1 MTLSLFI
8 RKVCERNYNKDSGL
22 IGVCRVLSSASVLAR
37 METRLADETR
47 RFASPCRS
55 KSQDASYR
63 IVAPRGGVNIGE
75 IIASDHNMAAFAQG
89 KDGCSSH
96 LPDSGRLPA
105 TFDDPGGSPDRRL
118 PFGGGTD

>member
-1 MTLSLFI
+1 MKHVGSRRRADQSPRMLPIESSLP
-8 RKVCERNYNKDSGL
+8 E
-22 IGVCRVLSSASVLAR
+22 
-37 METRLADETR
+37 
-47 RFASPCRS
+47 
-55 KSQDASYR
+55 
-63 IVAPRGGVNIGE
+63 GGIGE

-89 KDGCSSH
+89 KAGCSSH